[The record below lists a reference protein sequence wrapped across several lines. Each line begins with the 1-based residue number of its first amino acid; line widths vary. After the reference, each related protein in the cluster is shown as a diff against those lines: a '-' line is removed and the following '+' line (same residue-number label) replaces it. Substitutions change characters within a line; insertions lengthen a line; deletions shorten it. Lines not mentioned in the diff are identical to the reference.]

1 MGVAT
6 KLFCHQEVYL
16 HLMQKV
22 PCKNIEYLTFRPV
35 TRFGL
40 LAAVILWDHMEPLGW
55 LAPLLRHEKLNE
67 IMTARV

>member
-6 KLFCHQEVYL
+6 KLFCHHEVYL

-55 LAPLLRHEKLNE
+55 LAPL
-67 IMTARV
+67 TV